1 MSDLS
6 VLIPFARKDELSKK
20 YMLSWNG
27 ATGFWVCGNE
37 RIYNMTGIK
46 PFHIKFLDVHFV
58 NKDTAK
64 TLGCKWSPTHKKW
77 CIAIG
82 NYNSNPLKYE
92 ALASKTIPQ
101 VEINYDAVVD
111 EDEPNNTIL

>member
-27 ATGFWVCGNE
+27 ASGFWVCGNE
-37 RIYNMTGIK
+37 RIYNMAGLK

-58 NKDTAK
+58 NKDLAK

-82 NYNSNPLKYE
+82 AYNSNQAQYE
-92 ALASKTIPQ
+92 ALASKIIIP
-101 VEINYDAVVD
+101 VEINYDDVVD
-111 EDEPNNTIL
+111 EDEP